1 MKVAISTKSVENAK
15 KFLGGEITKWNFDKV
30 RANAAKTWNKA
41 LSSILIDDETI
52 SRDEKSS
59 FYTALYFALISPK
72 DRTGDCPWDYSGP
85 YHDDAICVWDSFRS
99 QYPLLT
105 LIRESAVRDKIIS
118 SCEIFKHYGY
128 SYDALLGGQGD
139 MVQGGDDVDVL
150 VADAYVKGVPGI
162 NWKEA
167 YNLLK
172 GHATVSGRTPLY
184 RENDRGWVPFN
195 SISKMAYATASKSL
209 EFNYNDF
216 CASQVAGG
224 LGYEREKSRFL
235 KRSAQWMNLWDPNTS
250 SDGFKGFIQAKDSA
264 GNFVPIDPKTNPKG
278 SFSLYFYEG
287 NSWTYSYF
295 MPHQMQKVIER
306 MGGNDIFTK
315 RLEHYV
321 GDMIEITNEPC
332 FLTPY
337 LFDYVLRPDLTSFY
351 VRNVAKVF
359 TNNDYPG
366 DDDSGAMSSWFI
378 FSRLGFFPVAG
389 QDIYLINGPIY
400 KKVTIQMENGKKIV
414 INGKEASLENKYI
427 KSAIFNGK
435 KLNNAW
441 FRHKDL
447 KDGAMINFNMSA
459 KPSAWGLNGTVPPS
473 F

>member
-1 MKVAISTKSVENAK
+1 MLT
-15 KFLGGEITKWNFDKV
+15 
-30 RANAAKTWNKA
+30 KTWNKA

-52 SRDEKSS
+52 YKRRETS

-139 MVQGGDDVDVL
+139 MMQGGDDVDVL
-150 VADAYVKGVPGI
+150 VADAYAKGVSGI
-162 NWKEA
+162 NWKDA

-172 GHATVSGRTPLY
+172 GHAAVSGRTPLY
-184 RENDRGWVPFN
+184 IENDRGWAPFN
-195 SISKMAYATASKSL
+195 SIPKMAYATASKSL

-224 LGYEREKSRFL
+224 LGLENDKARFL
-235 KRSAQWMNLWDPNTS
+235 NRSTQWTNLWDANTS

-264 GNFVPIDPKTNPKG
+264 ANFVPIDPKTNPNG

-287 NSWTYSYF
+287 NSWTYSFY
-295 MPHQMQKVIER
+295 MPHQMKKLIEL
-306 MGGNDIFTK
+306 MGGNVTFTK

-321 GDMIEITNEPC
+321 SDLIEITNEPC

-337 LFDYVLRPDLTSFY
+337 LFDYVSRPDLASFY
-351 VRNVAKVF
+351 VRKVAKVF
-359 TNNDYPG
+359 TTNNDYPG

-378 FSRLGFFPVAG
+378 FSRMGFFPVAG
-389 QDIYLINGPIY
+389 QDVYLINGPRY

-414 INGKEASLENKYI
+414 INGLGASSENQYI
-427 KSAIFNGK
+427 KSVTLNGK
-435 KLNNAW
+435 ELNQAW
-441 FRHKDL
+441 FKHGDL
-447 KDGAMINFNMSA
+447 KNGATINFNMSET
-459 KPSAWGLNGTVPPS
+459 PSNWGFKGTVPPS
-473 F
+473 Y